1 MNISTRLILWLTLAV
16 AVVTAVGGYVIVWHC
31 ERALDNAMRH
41 ELRAHVQTL
50 RIALEDHYRAGRQ
63 RDAQQ
68 LIDHLRQ
75 NSRVYFVALFDAAG
89 NATVI
94 SNPQAPDE
102 LRFLPEV
109 RQVLQT
115 GEMLEFERP
124 VRTQEIYSIISPV
137 QVNASQRAVL
147 EIVQPLTS
155 ANSELALAHWDV
167 LLIVGLLSTLIG
179 LIVFVV
185 LRRSM
190 TRSINALLE
199 GAIALGQ
206 GDLKRRVALPVNDQ
220 EFARLAQEFNRM
232 ADNLEEQR
240 TALDQEAQQ
249 RLMLEHELRHS
260 ERLAA
265 VGRLASGVAH
275 EIGTPLNV
283 IDAQAARVLNTA
295 ANLADNHRR
304 GLTTIRRQVESISRI
319 VRQLLNLARPYH
331 LRREAVE
338 LSKLLR
344 HVEELLEAEATRT
357 GVQIETTVP
366 AQLHVDADPNFLQQ
380 VFLNLCANGL
390 QAMPAGGRLRIEA
403 AATTQFKNG
412 RPFASVR
419 ISDTGQG
426 IAPDDLPHIFE
437 PFFTTKDVGGGTGLG
452 LAVGRRIIEEHG
464 GWIEAANQPNNGQ
477 HGAVFTVYLPQA
489 AA

>member
-1 MNISTRLILWLTLAV
+1 MNTSTRLILWLTLAV

-63 RDAQQ
+63 QDAQL
-68 LIDHLRQ
+68 LIDHLSQ
-75 NSRVYFVALFDAAG
+75 NSRVYCVALFDAAG
-89 NATVI
+89 NVTVI

-115 GEMLEFERP
+115 GELLEFERP
-124 VRTQEIYSIISPV
+124 VRAQEIYSIISPL
-137 QVNASQRAVL
+137 QVNAAQRAAL
-147 EIVQPLTS
+147 EIVQPLTL
-155 ANSELALAHWDV
+155 ANSELALARWDV
-167 LLIVGLLSTLIG
+167 WLIVGLLAALIG

-185 LRRSM
+185 LRRSL

-206 GDLKRRVALPVNDQ
+206 GDLQRRVALPVNDQ

-232 ADNLEEQR
+232 ADNLAEQR
-240 TALDQEAQQ
+240 AAFDREAQQ
-249 RLMLEHELRHS
+249 RLLLERELRHS

-283 IDAQAARVLNTA
+283 IDGHAARVLNTA
-295 ANLADNHRR
+295 TNLEDNHRR
-304 GLTTIRRQVESISRI
+304 SLTTIRRQVESISRI

-331 LRREAVE
+331 LRREAVDVR
-338 LSKLLR
+338 KLLQ

-357 GVQIETTVP
+357 GVQIETILP

-380 VFLNLCANGL
+380 VLLNLCANGL
-390 QAMPAGGRLRIEA
+390 QAMPAGGQLRIEGA
-403 AATTQFKNG
+403 AAAQIKNG
-412 RPFASVR
+412 QPYASVR
-419 ISDTGQG
+419 IADTGPG

-437 PFFTTKDVGGGTGLG
+437 PFFTTKDVGSGTGLG

-464 GWIEAANQPNNGQ
+464 GWIEAANQLNNGR
-477 HGAVFTVYLPQA
+477 HGAVFTVYLPQVEA
-489 AA
+489 